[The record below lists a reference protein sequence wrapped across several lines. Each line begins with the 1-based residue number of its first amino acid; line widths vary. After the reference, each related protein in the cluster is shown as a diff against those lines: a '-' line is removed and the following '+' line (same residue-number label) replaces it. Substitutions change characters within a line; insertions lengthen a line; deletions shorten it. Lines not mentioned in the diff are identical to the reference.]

1 MTNGRRSLNDLVINS
16 QYQRPSDARSFTRAE
31 TFVLG
36 WLVNCPDGRTYSN
49 MMEECRLSQE
59 QCQRAI
65 EGLLELGVL
74 RWR

>member
-16 QYQRPSDARSFTRAE
+16 QYQRPSDVRSFTRAE

-36 WLVNCPDGRTYSN
+36 WLVNSPDGRTYSN
-49 MMEECRLSQE
+49 MMEECRLNRE